1 MLERMQDKSSSKLR
15 SRGMTGL
22 EQLIHKD
29 PKVITKKN
37 FEAITR
43 CFTDNSPMVRE
54 STLSLVS
61 TLFEHQPSLQ
71 TQSLPYI
78 LQITAHD
85 TSNGPK
91 KKAIKLLRDIYN
103 GPSSPEHKL
112 TIIAHLLSPSQDDD
126 KAISELALGVLEEM
140 LLASSKTGTRVD
152 ENRLKLDRT
161 KRSSLIVNTVQR
173 IYGIPK
179 QVEAF
184 ENFILYV
191 LSPGGRANDTNTRI
205 CKDLVA
211 DLFDEVISPETGSD
225 TKLQARIMTTL
236 SVFAKVWPTLF
247 TLDQMQ
253 LLKVYIKKVTCA
265 EDLDLVRPVVVI
277 LRYVFPTLNFLQA
290 TFAEEVR
297 ASLMSNV
304 TPLAKWTCS
313 VPRLH
318 PALVD
323 VAHCLWTLTPMAT
336 DGAPKLCTVI
346 ASILCQLRPY
356 VSCTQEADR
365 SRIQSYLILLGIF
378 GKVCDFQKYADLFR
392 ARLKAQ
398 VENHI
403 AKKPATAQQLALFLK
418 ENLSTSLVLLETVRP
433 FTMQTWDASI
443 RAQALQSVGEICQG
457 SPNHFTRAEV
467 EKIYRLVFIN
477 GDNDQLRRVALDA
490 FREYFTFAER
500 RSETGAEIAVGKGAV
515 TGTARL
521 ESSYGVTA
529 NDNAVNHIARIFLKY
544 FVDISLKHNDELAVS
559 ATYVIAS
566 ISRQGQ
572 LHPKEFYPALV
583 ALSTSSNKDVALTAT
598 TEQKR
603 ISEKEET
610 FVEKQY
616 MQAVRLAFDY
626 QIDVF
631 DDSHGMR
638 ESTYSAKLVRLFEAV
653 KSGKKANFKTFIGNI
668 CKQADFNFAKLDA
681 SGDMP
686 KPVLF
691 ARFCLENL
699 ALLDFALLEEVA
711 LCLNALQAI
720 VLKNTGPIVALAIET
735 EMPKRFV
742 APQQPLGLDEVSLT
756 SAPLAQSNIDDARL
770 RQIATACMILR
781 MVWET
786 RSFIRR
792 SYSLQK
798 FKGGIPH
805 KDYVKPA
812 QRNNFVSGK
821 ELWESL
827 LPIMNGLDSRESMVK
842 TCYHFADI
850 LDVDM
855 EAEIGDEGDDDELDA
870 GYETPTGEDDTVPI
884 PTSGRG
890 RKRKSNVSLSN
901 TPKKARGRSSGM
913 KNKKR
918 NSKTPDFDDDSD

>member
-1 MLERMQDKSSSKLR
+1 
-15 SRGMTGL
+15 MTGL

-37 FEAITR
+37 FEEITR
-43 CFTDNSPMVRE
+43 SFADNSPMVRE

-71 TQSLPYI
+71 AQSLPYI
-78 LQITAHD
+78 LHITAHD

-103 GPSSPEHKL
+103 GPSSMEHKL
-112 TIIAHLLSPSQDDD
+112 TIIAHLLAPSQDDD

-140 LLASSKTGTRVD
+140 LLAPSKTGTRVD

-161 KRSSLIVNTVQR
+161 KRSTLIVSTVQR

-179 QVEAF
+179 QVESF
-184 ENFILYV
+184 ENFLLHI
-191 LSPGGRANDTNTRI
+191 LSPSGRAHDTNIGI

-265 EDLDLVRPVVVI
+265 EDLDLVRPVVII

-290 TFAEEVR
+290 AFAEEVR
-297 ASLMSNV
+297 ASLLSNV
-304 TPLAKWTCS
+304 APLAKWACS
-313 VPRLH
+313 VPKLH

-336 DGAPKLCTVI
+336 DGAAKLCTTI
-346 ASILCQLRPY
+346 ASVLCQLRPFM
-356 VSCTQEADR
+356 SHTQELDMQTR

-378 GKVCDFQKYADLFR
+378 GKVCDFEEYAELFR

-398 VENHI
+398 ADNHI
-403 AKKPATAQQLALFLK
+403 AKKPALAQQLDLFLK
-418 ENLSTSLVLLETVRP
+418 ANMKTSLILLETVRP

-443 RAQALQSVGEICQG
+443 RVQALQSVGEICQG
-457 SPNHFTRAEV
+457 SPNHFTRGEI

-477 GDNDQLRRVALDA
+477 GDNYELRRVALDA

-500 RSETGAEIAVGKGAV
+500 RSETGAEIAVGKGAT

-521 ESSYGVTA
+521 ETSFGV
-529 NDNAVNHIARIFLKY
+529 NDNDKAVQHIARTFLQH
-544 FVDISLKHNDELAVS
+544 FVDISLKHNDELAVL

-572 LHPKEFYPALV
+572 LHPKEFYPTLV
-583 ALSTSSNKDVALTAT
+583 ALGTSSNKDIALTAT

-603 ISEKEET
+603 INEKEESS
-610 FVEKQY
+610 VENQY

-626 QIDVF
+626 QFDVF
-631 DDSHGMR
+631 DDPHGMR
-638 ESTYSAKLVRLFEAV
+638 ESTYSAKLARLFEAV
-653 KSGKKANFKTFIGNI
+653 KSGKKANFKSFIRNI
-668 CKQADFNFAKLDA
+668 CQQVDFNFTKLDA
-681 SGDMP
+681 SGDLP

-699 ALLDFALLEEVA
+699 ALLDFAFFEEIA
-711 LCLNALQAI
+711 LCLNTLQAI
-720 VLKNTGPIVALAIET
+720 VLKSTGPSVALAIET
-735 EMPKRFV
+735 EMPKHFV
-742 APQQPLGLDEVSLT
+742 ATQQPSVPDEVSLVST
-756 SAPLAQSNIDDARL
+756 QLAQPNIDDARL
-770 RQIATACMILR
+770 RQMTTASMILR

-792 SYSLQK
+792 SYNLQK
-798 FKGGIPH
+798 FKGGIPV
-805 KDYVKPA
+805 KDYIKPA
-812 QRNNFVSGK
+812 QRNNLVSGK

-827 LPIMNGLDSRESMVK
+827 LPIMNALDNRELMIK
-842 TCYHFADI
+842 TCYDFADI
-850 LDVDM
+850 LDVDR
-855 EAEIGDEGDDDELDA
+855 EAEVGEEGDDDELGA
-870 GYETPTGEDDTVPI
+870 GYDTPTGEDDTVPL

-890 RKRKSNVSLSN
+890 RKRKSNISLGN
-901 TPKKARGRSSGM
+901 TPKKARGRHPS